1 MVTFPEGYGFE
12 PGDKA
17 QLMQGEFLI
26 SVGHFV
32 WIGNEWVGYGKKR
45 NRSPWGFRP
54 FGAVEK
60 KKGEPKVKGLFSLDM
75 DTPPIEGSLQQVVT
89 AMCTIHRMKGVK

>member
-1 MVTFPEGYGFE
+1 MVDFPESYGFE
-12 PGDKA
+12 PNGKA
-17 QLMQGEFLI
+17 QLMQDEFLI
-26 SVGHFV
+26 EIGRFV
-32 WIGNEWVGYGKKR
+32 WIGPELVGYGKKR

-60 KKGEPKVKGLFSLDM
+60 KKGEPKVKGLFSVGM
-75 DTPPIEGSLQQVVT
+75 GTPSVEGSLQQVVT

>member
-17 QLMQGEFLI
+17 QVMQDEFLI
-26 SVGHFV
+26 GVGHFV
-32 WIGNEWVGYGKKR
+32 WRGNSHDYGKKR
-45 NRSPWGFRP
+45 NRSPWEFRP

-60 KKGEPKVKGLFSLDM
+60 KKGEPKVKGLFSVGM
-75 DTPPIEGSLQQVVT
+75 DTPPIEGTLQQVVT
-89 AMCTIHRMKGVK
+89 AMCTIHRMKGSK